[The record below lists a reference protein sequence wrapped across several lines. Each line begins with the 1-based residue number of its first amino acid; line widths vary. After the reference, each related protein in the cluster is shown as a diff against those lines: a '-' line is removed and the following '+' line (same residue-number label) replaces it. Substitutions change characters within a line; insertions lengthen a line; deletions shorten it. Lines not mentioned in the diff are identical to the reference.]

1 MKEER
6 LYIVGY
12 MASGKSTFGRA
23 LAEKTGWK
31 FIDLDSEIEK
41 KAGTKIPQLIAE
53 RGEAAFRELE
63 GAALRQTAS
72 ECKTVIACGG
82 GTPCF
87 RDNMEFMTLH
97 GMTLWLIATP
107 ERIAERILEAG
118 DTRPLVA
125 GMEKPHLLDFVRKH
139 LLQRQHHYC
148 KASMRFSGE
157 RLEDKARIDE
167 SVEKFLDEFDFL
179 RPEIKRHE

>member
-12 MASGKSTFGRA
+12 MASGKTTFGRA

-41 KAGTKIPQLIAE
+41 SAGIKISQIIAE
-53 RGEAAFRELE
+53 RGEEAFRELE
-63 GAALRQTAS
+63 SAALRQTAS
-72 ECKTVIACGG
+72 ERKAVIACGG

-107 ERIAERILEAG
+107 ERMAERILEAG

-125 GMEKPHLLDFVRKH
+125 GMNKDQLLEFIRKH

-148 KASMRFSGE
+148 KAAMRFSGE
-157 RLEDKARIDE
+157 RLEDRNQIEE
-167 SVEKFLDEFDFL
+167 SVEKFLKEF
-179 RPEIKRHE
+179 KQ